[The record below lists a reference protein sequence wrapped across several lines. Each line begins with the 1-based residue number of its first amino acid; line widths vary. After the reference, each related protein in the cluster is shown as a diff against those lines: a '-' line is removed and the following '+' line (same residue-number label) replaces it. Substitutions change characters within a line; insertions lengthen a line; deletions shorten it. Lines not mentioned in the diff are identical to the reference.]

1 MEHINRIFSLF
12 KQKMSSSEI
21 GGQSLCL
28 RSFGVKT
35 KQNKNNKKKKLW
47 SKNKQSFELRLGS
60 FKGAC
65 ETWFM
70 ERAS

>member
-28 RSFGVKT
+28 RSFGVRISSP
-35 KQNKNNKKKKLW
+35 LSYVLDL
-47 SKNKQSFELRLGS
+47 SKEPGKLGS
-60 FKGAC
+60 QN
-65 ETWFM
+65 E
-70 ERAS
+70 